1 MIPLLLALALGPRAP
16 HGGVAAERLSRI
28 DGVVSESIV
37 RRELPGAV
45 VLVGHRGKVIFRKAY
60 GNRAVEP
67 FAEPMTVDTVFD
79 VASLTKTVA
88 TATSVMILIEEG
100 KLLLSDPVV
109 KHIPEFAPEG
119 GDRAKVTIEHL
130 LTHRAGL
137 LPDDPLD
144 LYAGPPDEIFARK
157 YRQPLRSTPGS
168 QFVYS
173 DIGYEVLGE
182 VVRRVSGE
190 RLDRFAEERIFHPLV
205 MKDTFFIPLPPAGER
220 EGSPLASLQS
230 RPRPEVAPREAS
242 GRQGRMRD
250 QPSPRLPVLLSRVA
264 PTERRGDHW
273 MRGEVHDPRAYA
285 LGGVAGHAGLFSTAA
300 DLAKFCRMILEG
312 GKLGGARILSPSGV
326 EAMTRPRFYGD
337 ANVRGLGW
345 DIATAYSKNRGDL
358 FPVGSIGHTG
368 FTGTS
373 LWIDPSSETF
383 VIFLSNR
390 VHPEGKGDVLR
401 LRALVSTIAAAA
413 LLEDT
418 RPRARALTA
427 RVPKPS
433 REVAAGIDVLAAE
446 GFRPLAGKR
455 IGLLTNATGRARDGR
470 STIEVLTSPE
480 AKKAGVAVVRLFSP
494 EHGLQTDADAP
505 VPDQTDPATGL
516 PVVSLYGE
524 RRRPTPAALADLDA
538 LVLDIQDV
546 GARFYTYLTT
556 GGYLLEEAAK
566 AKIPL
571 FVLDRPDPI
580 GGNVVEGPLAD
591 PDRLSF
597 TAYSPIPVRYGMT
610 PGEMALLVNAEKGL
624 GADVRVVKMRGWS
637 RDLWYDET
645 GLEWVNPSPNMRS
658 LEAAALY
665 PGVALLE
672 TTNLSVGRG
681 TETPFEV
688 IGAPWLDGRRLAQLL
703 NARAIPG
710 VRFSPVHFTP
720 AASVFAGERCGGVR
734 INIVDREALRSVAL
748 GIEIA
753 VALRDLY
760 PADWERRNLIN
771 LVANGDTVRRLEK
784 GEGAPSI
791 VASWQKGLE
800 EFERRRAKHLLY
812 ESAVGGRAERA
823 LPSRRGKG
831 SE

>member
-1 MIPLLLALALGPRAP
+1 MIPLLLALTLGAKVPY
-16 HGGVAAERLSRI
+16 GGVAAERLARI
-28 DGVVSESIV
+28 DGVVSESIA

-45 VLVGHRGKVIFRKAY
+45 VLAVHRDKVIFRKAY

-79 VASLTKTVA
+79 IASLTKTVA

-119 GDRAKVTIEHL
+119 GDRAKVTVEHL

-137 LPDDPLD
+137 PPDDPLD
-144 LYAGPPDEIFARK
+144 LYTGTPDEIFARK
-157 YRQPLRSTPGS
+157 YQLPLKSAPGS

-173 DIGYEVLGE
+173 DVGYEVLGE
-182 VVRRVSGE
+182 LVRCVSGE
-190 RLDRFAEERIFHPLV
+190 RLDRFAEEHIFRPLG
-205 MKDTFFIPLPPAGER
+205 MKDTGFHPPRSPLTPNPLPEGEGVGGGGALR
-220 EGSPLASLQS
+220 
-230 RPRPEVAPREAS
+230 
-242 GRQGRMRD
+242 RD
-250 QPSPRLPVLLSRVA
+250 LTRFA

-300 DLAKFCRMILEG
+300 DLAKFCRMILGG
-312 GKLGGARILSPSGV
+312 GKLHGTRILSPSGV

-337 ANVRGLGW
+337 ADVRSLGW

-373 LWIDPSSETF
+373 LWIDPSSESF
-383 VIFLSNR
+383 VVFLSNR
-390 VHPEGKGDVLR
+390 VHPDGKGDVLR
-401 LRALVSTIAAAA
+401 LRALVSTIVAAAVM
-413 LLEDT
+413 EDS
-418 RPRARALTA
+418 RPRARALAA
-427 RVPKPS
+427 RVPRPS

-446 GFRPLAGKR
+446 GFRPVAGKR
-455 IGLLTNATGRARDGR
+455 IGLVTNATGRSRDGR

-480 AKKAGVAVVRLFSP
+480 ARKASVTVVRLFSP
-494 EHGLQTDADAP
+494 EHGLRTDADAP
-505 VPDQTDPATGL
+505 VPDHTDSTTSL
-516 PVVSLYGE
+516 PVISLYGE
-524 RRRPTPAALADLDA
+524 RRRPAPAELADLDA

-546 GARFYTYLTT
+546 GARFYTYITT

-571 FVLDRPDPI
+571 VVLDRPDPI
-580 GGNVVEGPLAD
+580 GGTVVEGPLAD
-591 PDRLSF
+591 SDSLSF
-597 TAYSPIPVRYGMT
+597 TAYHAIPVRYGMT
-610 PGEMALLVNAEKGL
+610 PGEMALLVNAEKRL

-645 GLEWVNPSPNMRS
+645 GLEWVSPSPNMRS

-665 PGVALLE
+665 PGIGLLE

-681 TETPFEV
+681 TDVPFEV

-703 NARAIPG
+703 NARAIRG

-720 AASVFAGERCGGVR
+720 SASVFAGERCGGVR
-734 INIVDREALRSVAL
+734 LDVVDRQALRSVSL

-760 PADWERRNLIN
+760 PADWDRKNFVRL
-771 LVANGDTVRRLEK
+771 LANGAVFHSLER
-784 GEGAPSI
+784 GETAPGI
-791 VASWQKGLE
+791 IASWRKDLE
-800 EFERRRAKHLLY
+800 EFVKRRAKYLLY
-812 ESAVGGRAERA
+812 
-823 LPSRRGKG
+823 
-831 SE
+831 